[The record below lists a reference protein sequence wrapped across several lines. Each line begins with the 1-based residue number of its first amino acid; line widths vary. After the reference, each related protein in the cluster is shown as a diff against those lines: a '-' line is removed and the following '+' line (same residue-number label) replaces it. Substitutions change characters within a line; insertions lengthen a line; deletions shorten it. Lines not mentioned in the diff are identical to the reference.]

1 MSYRLRNCM
10 AALIPLLML
19 SVVAPTFA
27 DAKSATIRNIPP
39 TPHFA
44 PDGTSPADLAAAIKI
59 AADGLHWRIIGEV
72 PGVIQASL
80 LIRTHT
86 AVVTIRYDES
96 NYWIDYQDSV
106 NLGYSPNDMRRN
118 GPSPR
123 IVKGPRIHRN
133 YNLWV
138 DQLAKRIAIQ
148 TRTPPRTNQA
158 RAADPVMIADE
169 LEKLDVLRE
178 RGVITQEEF
187 DQQKMKLL
195 AQ

>member
-10 AALIPLLML
+10 AALIPLLVL
-19 SVVAPTFA
+19 YVVAPTFA

-59 AADGLHWRIIGEV
+59 AADEVNWRITGEA

-80 LIRTHT
+80 FIRTHT
-86 AVVTIRYDES
+86 AVVTIHYDES
-96 NYWIDYQDSV
+96 NYWIDYQDSA
-106 NLGYSPNDMRRN
+106 NLDYSPNDKTLS
-118 GPSPR
+118 GPSRR
-123 IVKGPRIHRN
+123 IVKGPRIHKN

-148 TRTPPRTNQA
+148 TKTPPRTNQA

-169 LEKLDVLRE
+169 LEKLDALRE
-178 RGVITQEEF
+178 RGILTQDEF
-187 DQQKMKLL
+187 DQQKSKLL
-195 AQ
+195 AH